1 VYFGLAKQRTERIAK
16 EKNKRRAE
24 RFIEEWKRVVIVNE
38 GIAVQDLPV
47 SFEMVNRKGPL
58 QDLWEMTKSIQGMLK
73 TQYFE
78 SRSRVSGLRR
88 LISTQTRTIGYDRFA
103 VRERK
108 TLYGK
113 LRQSTSDFDR
123 LLEQASSL
131 NWAVHDFLSD
141 LISPLQEAATE
152 QGSSSSQFERFP
164 CLKFAP
170 IKQPDR
176 AIQKCVRSYRRNAGC
191 LTDLVRCTIIVETID
206 QLLRLFKLFQDRSIF
221 GEESV
226 ERFHLLGVNVEDDTR
241 SRESLSSSQLDRLQE
256 DIYFRITRVKNR
268 FHHKSEYYDPAT
280 GYRDLSLN
288 LEVGWNYES
297 DTLTLLPVQEWSKGV
312 TEQHI
317 IELQV
322 SEPVSVFF
330 FLLVFICVT
339 SFQK

>member
-1 VYFGLAKQRTERIAK
+1 
-16 EKNKRRAE
+16 
-24 RFIEEWKRVVIVNE
+24 
-38 GIAVQDLPV
+38 
-47 SFEMVNRKGPL
+47 
-58 QDLWEMTKSIQGMLK
+58 
-73 TQYFE
+73 
-78 SRSRVSGLRR
+78 
-88 LISTQTRTIGYDRFA
+88 
-103 VRERK
+103 
-108 TLYGK
+108 
-113 LRQSTSDFDR
+113 
-123 LLEQASSL
+123 
-131 NWAVHDFLSD
+131 VHDFLSD

-191 LTDLVRCTIIVETID
+191 LTDLVRCTIIVGTID

-221 GEESV
+221 GESV
-226 ERFHLLGVNVEDDTR
+226 ESFHLLGVNVEDDTR
-241 SRESLSSSQLDRLQE
+241 SRESLSSSQLDRSQE

-322 SEPVSVFF
+322 SEPVCFF
-330 FLLVFICVT
+330 FFCMYSYVSHHFKNNDGCYIVLMIFWFRRFIC
-339 SFQK
+339 